1 MVRRGGAQRVTLHS
15 LPVEWRWLVDAAAP
29 GAWNMAVDEALA
41 EAVEAGSS
49 PPVLRFYRWD
59 PPCLSLG
66 ASQPWE
72 VADAAFCAA
81 EGIHVVRR
89 PTGGRAVL
97 HHVEVTYLVAARLGR
112 GPFGRDLQEAYRQIN
127 AGLVTGLRRLGVPAT
142 IAAPSPGPAVRP
154 GEAVPCFIAPAA
166 GEVTV
171 AGRKLVGSAMR
182 RLGDSILQ
190 HGSLLLGWDGRL
202 QAGCLG
208 LADDAPLRSA
218 VVTLTELG
226 VPAADA
232 AVVEALAAGLAESL
246 GVRLVPSCLTQGEAQ
261 RARVLERERYGH
273 ERWTRWRDR
282 SLPVS

>member
-1 MVRRGGAQRVTLHS
+1 MRGGAGWSAVDS
-15 LPVEWRWLVDAAAP
+15 LAVEWRLLVDPAAP

-41 EAVEAGSS
+41 EAVEAGAS

-66 ASQPWE
+66 ASQPYE

-81 EGIHVVRR
+81 QGIDLVRR

-97 HHVEVTYLVAARLGR
+97 HHLEVTYLVAARLGQ
-112 GPFGRDLQEAYRQIN
+112 GPFGRELQEAYRRIN
-127 AGLVTGLRRLGVPAT
+127 AALVAGLWRLGVPAT
-142 IAAPSPGPAVRP
+142 VAAPSPAPAIRP
-154 GEAVPCFIAPAA
+154 GEAVPCFVAPAA

-182 RLGDSILQ
+182 RIGESILQ
-190 HGSLLLGWDGRL
+190 HGSLLLGWDGWR

-208 LADDAPLRSA
+208 LADDAALRGA
-218 VVTLTELG
+218 VVTLEELG
-226 VPAADA
+226 VP
-232 AVVEALAAGLAESL
+232 VVGETVIEALAAGLAESL
-246 GVRLVPSCLTQGEAQ
+246 GVRLVPSRLSPAEGRRAQ
-261 RARVLERERYGH
+261 LLQRERYGH

-282 SLPVS
+282 SGPA